1 MFALLFF
8 FFNPCSNHRSSAHSQ
23 ILFPNLQLPHLL
35 FYGPPGTGKT
45 TSALAIVRQLFGPEL
60 SKTRVLEL
68 NASDERGIA
77 VVRNKIKTFAATA
90 VGHAV
95 SGYPCPPYKVIIL
108 DEADSM
114 TGDAQNALR
123 RTMETYSKVT
133 RFVFICNYVSRIIEP
148 LASRC
153 AKFRFKPLQGEVI
166 GERINHICRAEGV
179 EITPEAMTT
188 LGAVSG
194 GDMRKT
200 ITTLQ
205 SAVRLRGTP
214 VERQT
219 VLDVAGAVPREAVAG
234 LLTACRNGTFA
245 RLQQEVTDLIAD
257 GYPAQ
262 ELLMQLQGA
271 VLEDASISE
280 SARGRILL
288 KLAETDKDLVDGA
301 DEMLQLLSTAAH
313 TQKVLMGAA

>member
-1 MFALLFF
+1 MILG
-8 FFNPCSNHRSSAHSQ
+8 SSPPPP
-23 ILFPNLQLPHLL
+23 PNTQLPHLL

-60 SKTRVLEL
+60 CKTRVLEL

-77 VVRNKIKTFAATA
+77 VVRNKIKSFAATA

-153 AKFRFKPLQGEVI
+153 AKFRFKPLQGEI
-166 GERINHICRAEGV
+166 ITDRINHICQAEGV
-179 EITPEAMTT
+179 QITPEAMAA
-188 LGAVSG
+188 LGEVSG

-205 SAVRLRGTP
+205 SSVRLRGTP

-219 VLDVAGAVPREAVAG
+219 VLDVAGAVPREAVQP
-234 LLTACRNGTFA
+234 LLDACRGVGFA
-245 RLQQEVTDLIAD
+245 PLQQEATDLIAD

-262 ELLMQLQGA
+262 ELLLKIQAA
-271 VLEDASISE
+271 VLEDTTIPEA
-280 SARGRILL
+280 AKGKILL
-288 KLAETDKDLVDGA
+288 KLAEVDKDLVDGA
-301 DEMLQLLSTAAH
+301 DETLQILGMAAH
-313 TQKVLMGAA
+313 TQQVLMDAASAMVR